1 MRIMSGTRKRTK
13 MSELMNPM
21 HMNEPLS
28 GVSGIN
34 LFCSRNQAKR
44 RLQNKFTS
52 IKSGFL
58 STFRYIGFIGTPYS
72 LLIKLINVLN
82 VLGCSKCAISQ
93 LLLWGIFDGFG
104 RFLMYLRSTSKYI
117 KSELFRVIIGDLW
130 NTRMIKEWLHG
141 LRL

>member
-1 MRIMSGTRKRTK
+1 
-13 MSELMNPM
+13 MNPM
-21 HMNEPLS
+21 HFNEPLS

-34 LFCSRNQAKR
+34 LFCSRNLAKG
-44 RLQNKFTS
+44 RLQNKLPS
-52 IKSGFL
+52 IKSGIL

-93 LLLWGIFDGFG
+93 LLLWGIFEGFG

-117 KSELFRVIIGDLW
+117 KSDVFWVNWGAL
-130 NTRMIKEWLHG
+130 
-141 LRL
+141 

>member
-1 MRIMSGTRKRTK
+1 MYS
-13 MSELMNPM
+13 M

-28 GVSGIN
+28 GVWEIN
-34 LFCSRNQAKR
+34 LFCSRNQAKG

-52 IKSGFL
+52 INSGIS
-58 STFRYIGFIGTPYS
+58 STFRYIGFIGAPYS

-93 LLLWGIFDGFG
+93 LLLWGIFEGFG

-117 KSELFRVIIGDLW
+117 KSELFWVNWGAV
-130 NTRMIKEWLHG
+130 
-141 LRL
+141 